1 MSKKMLW
8 SDATELRGVVATQNA
23 VLLKSVCELVKAN
36 ASHFE
41 TNTEDKKYVFGVLD
55 ILNKNT
61 RELKEV
67 SDRLD
72 ASVGS
77 RIKGTKKDN
86 VVTRDQVNFL
96 SYLTTL
102 HKYGEVVA
110 LTGGELIIELASRLK
125 LADNK
130 DIQDAVDT
138 MGNYLEET
146 KQDGSN

>member
-36 ASHFE
+36 KEHFK
-41 TNTEDKKYVFGVLD
+41 TNKEDNKYVFGVLD
-55 ILNKNT
+55 ILTKNT
-61 RELKEV
+61 KELKEL

-72 ASVGS
+72 LIVAKRV
-77 RIKGTKKDN
+77 KGTKKDN

-96 SYLTTL
+96 SFLTTL
-102 HKYGEVVA
+102 HSYGEVVA

-125 LADNK
+125 LASNQQ
-130 DIQDAVDT
+130 IEEAVNT
-138 MGNYLEET
+138 MSNYLEET
-146 KQDGSN
+146 EQNGSK